1 MAGFITKLF
10 EKTLYKDFSDYL
22 KTHED
27 EIINIEIIGNG
38 TVVLKDEARDS
49 ALSEIDHEKIEQALQ
64 NSKRKIK
71 KYNGR
76 FSGAAAGTNA

>member
-22 KTHED
+22 KNHED

-38 TVVLKDEARDS
+38 TVILKDEARDS
-49 ALSEIDHEKIEQALQ
+49 ALSEIDHEKIERALK

-71 KYNGR
+71 RYNDR
-76 FSGAAAGTNA
+76 FSGTTAGSNA